1 MPKCT
6 YCEEA
11 PELSIIQ
18 ANEPWHDTHY
28 YCKDCDSTYPI
39 WEFDNVK
46 KEIADIRTATA
57 TACKSKNSALKFLK
71 DAGILQTLKKPDQID
86 YDWVVIGSDGKEL
99 AYKKPGEDPV
109 FIDAEAAV
117 IKAIEIIKE
126 MQTTQLHTSH
136 ILADLSRFMK

>member
-1 MPKCT
+1 MHQCT

-28 YCKDCDSTYPI
+28 YCSNCDSTYPI

-46 KEIADIRTATA
+46 KQIADIRTAT
-57 TACKSKNSALKFLK
+57 TDACKSKTSALKFLK
-71 DAGILQTLKKPDQID
+71 DAGILQTLEIK
-86 YDWVVIGSDGKEL
+86 YDWVVISSDGKEL
-99 AYKKPGEDPV
+99 AYKKPDEDPV

-117 IKAIEIIKE
+117 IKAIEIIKT
-126 MQTTQLHTSH
+126 MQITQLHTSH
-136 ILADLSRFMK
+136 ILADLSRMI